1 MQSPWQAEIDQ
12 LCGQLGALEVNYLA
26 TKRRLLARLDE
37 IAPMSTAWAQ
47 AQANAGPISNAIGNT
62 ITLPGV
68 GEGER
73 VAAMPVNIE
82 PKAENE

>member
-26 TKRRLLARLDE
+26 TRRKYLARLDE
-37 IAPMSTAWAQ
+37 LAPMSTAWAQ
-47 AQANAGPISNAIGNT
+47 AQTEP
-62 ITLPGV
+62 
-68 GEGER
+68 